1 MPIGLNLNSLLAPGQ
16 SSTPSD
22 QPAEIVFE
30 NSGAT
35 SATENATSAEAASGA
50 SQTSEAKQS
59 QVVQPVNTDV
69 ATTSTVLSD
78 AARTV
83 EASELDEFA
92 ARQFA
97 IKARAES
104 IVAALIDAIS
114 APISASE
121 MAAVEAAEAELR
133 SGEAQKAA
141 AQQANGAS
149 RAAVDSSLTDS

>member
-1 MPIGLNLNSLLAPGQ
+1 MPLGLNLNSLISPGQ
-16 SSTPSD
+16 STTPTD
-22 QPAEIVFE
+22 QPAVINNE
-30 NSGAT
+30 NTGAT
-35 SATENATSAEAASGA
+35 SASENATSAEAASGA

-59 QVVQPVNTDV
+59 QVVKPVNTDV
-69 ATTSTVLSD
+69 AVTSTAFSD

-97 IKARAES
+97 VKARAES

-114 APISASE
+114 APINASE
-121 MAAVEAAEAELR
+121 LAAVEAAEAELS

-141 AQQANGAS
+141 AQQVNGAS
-149 RAAVDSSLTDS
+149 KGAADSSITDG

>member
-1 MPIGLNLNSLLAPGQ
+1 MPLGLNLNALVAPGQ
-16 SSTPSD
+16 SSTPAD
-22 QPAEIVFE
+22 QTAGI
-30 NSGAT
+30 NSETAGAT
-35 SATENATSAEAASGA
+35 SATENSTSAEAASGA

-69 ATTSTVLSD
+69 AVTNTVLSD

-114 APISASE
+114 APIDASE
-121 MAAVEAAEAELR
+121 LAAVDAAEAELR

-141 AQQANGAS
+141 AQQGSGAPKGV
-149 RAAVDSSLTDS
+149 ADSSLADG